1 MSRNTTPDAQ
11 ADAIA
16 ARWING
22 WRIAGW
28 GALLALLVLPAI
40 AMRFTREVNWT
51 ASDFV
56 FAFVLLFSLGLGVE
70 LAMRIG
76 RGAPQRL
83 GMMAGTAGCFLT
95 VWLTGAVGII
105 GSEDEALNF
114 VFVLL
119 VLAAVLASVLVWFRS
134 RPMSWIAGVL
144 ALGQYGLGI
153 AALYEMPGHAVEWG
167 VLTFF
172 ALIWGF
178 SALCFHR
185 AAKATT

>member
-1 MSRNTTPDAQ
+1 MTRNTTPDAR
-11 ADAIA
+11 ADTIA

-28 GALLALLVLPAI
+28 GALLALLLLPAI

-83 GMMAGTAGCFLT
+83 GMMAGTGGASLT
-95 VWLTGAVGII
+95 VWVTGAVGII
-105 GSEDEALNF
+105 GSENEALNF
-114 VFVLL
+114 GFVLL
-119 VLAAVLASVLVWFRS
+119 VFAAILASVLVWFRPHAM
-134 RPMSWIAGVL
+134 RWIAGAL
-144 ALGQYGLGI
+144 ALGQYGLGV
-153 AALYEMPGHAVEWG
+153 AALWEMPGHRVEWG
-167 VLTFF
+167 ALTFF

-185 AAKATT
+185 AARG